1 MKRLRTV
8 WTEAAAPIAAERELL
23 RAVGTGSVALVAL
36 WWRWICSADG
46 WDSLWYGLGS
56 AWALAALGWAADQH
70 ALVIP
75 VLVVAWLLGAL
86 KLGRTADDDTPPDKI
101 EKDVGESDTTTP
113 EDSPETPLAPPTDR
127 EFVLGLATLI
137 GTRNGVLLATVV
149 DHFQGAGAP
158 PEWGIPEVRAQCTA
172 LGVPV
177 KERIKVRGSTSVGV
191 HRDGLRAA
199 LDAGLQPAGNPSPSG
214 DPDPLSKA
222 G

>member
-23 RAVGTGSVALVAL
+23 SAVGTGSVALVAL
-36 WWRWICSADG
+36 WWRWIRSADG

-56 AWALAALGWAADQH
+56 AWALAALGWAAAQH

-75 VLVVAWLLGAL
+75 VLVLAWLLGAL
-86 KLGRTADDDTPPDKI
+86 KLGRIADDDTPPDKI
-101 EKDVGESDTTTP
+101 EKGTGESIAPTV

-149 DHFQGAGAP
+149 EHFQEAGAP

-199 LDAGLQPAGNPSPSG
+199 LDAGLQPAGNPSPG
-214 DPDPLSKA
+214 GEPDPLSKA

>member
-1 MKRLRTV
+1 MSRLRTV

-36 WWRWICSADG
+36 WWRWIRNADSS
-46 WDSLWYGLGS
+46 DSLWYGLGS
-56 AWALAALGWAADQH
+56 AWALAALGWAAAQH

-75 VLVVAWLLGAL
+75 VLALAWLFGAL
-86 KLGRTADDDTPPDKI
+86 KLGRTADDDTPPNKI
-101 EKDVGESDTTTP
+101 EKDAGESGDPTP

-137 GTRNGVLLATVV
+137 GTRNGVLLATVAE
-149 DHFQGAGAP
+149 HFRKDGAP

-191 HRDGLRAA
+191 HRDGLQAA
-199 LDAGLQPAGNPSPSG
+199 LAAGLQAGGIPSPSG
-214 DPDPLSKA
+214 EPDPLSKA